1 MFKIKNSLFLLRLK
15 CISHLSVRRPSDDI
29 CDLPQIRDVSGSA
42 LDQVPRD
49 EFPVFG
55 DGEGQL
61 ARGVDA
67 HVCHAG
73 GVLHQGLLHL
83 PVLGTQD
90 AERLINMKEMEK
102 MKVIIL
108 SPYLAVLRSR
118 DDVRVVVEDDG
129 VDGGVVVVQAAV
141 VLALAE
147 VVHLE

>member
-1 MFKIKNSLFLLRLK
+1 
-15 CISHLSVRRPSDDI
+15 
-29 CDLPQIRDVSGSA
+29 
-42 LDQVPRD
+42 
-49 EFPVFG
+49 
-55 DGEGQL
+55 
-61 ARGVDA
+61 
-67 HVCHAG
+67 
-73 GVLHQGLLHL
+73 
-83 PVLGTQD
+83 
-90 AERLINMKEMEK
+90 MKEMEK